1 MEIANRKEELL
12 NNWQEEL
19 SEILKSTD
27 ISKNKEQQIIYLIE
41 ELLDAKED
49 ADYWLHMPR

>member
-27 ISKNKEQQIIYLIE
+27 ISKNKELQIIYLIE